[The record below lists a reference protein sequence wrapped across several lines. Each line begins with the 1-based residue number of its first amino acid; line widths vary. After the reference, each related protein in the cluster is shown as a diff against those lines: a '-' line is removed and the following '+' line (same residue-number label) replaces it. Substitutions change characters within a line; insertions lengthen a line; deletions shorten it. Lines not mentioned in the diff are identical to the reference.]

1 LDPDRKVPNATFEEV
16 PFDYERWRKIAEESG
31 PLPEP
36 WSDDPTQWLF
46 GGRPE
51 VSTAP
56 LQVAVGRLL
65 GYRWPEQSEG
75 DDLNAFGD
83 DDGIVCLPS
92 VAGEPAAVDRLQ
104 QLLAAAFGKSW
115 TPAKVKELL
124 EKAGSKKKSLADWLR
139 DEFFTQHCALFE
151 NRPFV
156 WHIWDG
162 QKDGFSA
169 LVNYHRLN
177 RQTLERLTYTYL
189 GQDWVERQRAG
200 VRDDVPGAESR
211 LAAAL
216 VLQQKLEAILEGENP
231 FDVYVRWKQLHEQP
245 IGWEP
250 DLNDGVRLNIRPFVE
265 AGVLRAPFNIDWKK
279 DRGRNPD
286 GSERFNHLHLSLAEK
301 VEARRKAGRS

>member
-1 LDPDRKVPNATFEEV
+1 MDPDRKVPNATFEEV

-139 DEFFTQHCALFE
+139 EQR
-151 NRPFV
+151 RP
-156 WHIWDG
+156 D
-162 QKDGFSA
+162 
-169 LVNYHRLN
+169 
-177 RQTLERLTYTYL
+177 
-189 GQDWVERQRAG
+189 
-200 VRDDVPGAESR
+200 
-211 LAAAL
+211 
-216 VLQQKLEAILEGENP
+216 
-231 FDVYVRWKQLHEQP
+231 
-245 IGWEP
+245 
-250 DLNDGVRLNIRPFVE
+250 
-265 AGVLRAPFNIDWKK
+265 
-279 DRGRNPD
+279 
-286 GSERFNHLHLSLAEK
+286 
-301 VEARRKAGRS
+301 